1 MLFKTQIET
10 FNWIQINKISGM
22 NENTPKFQLNTSQ
35 ISDSQLYMSTYIYIC
50 TYMYLYTTYKYYGY
64 FSIGCYVFY
73 INHITQ
79 LNQVSV

>member
-1 MLFKTQIET
+1 
-10 FNWIQINKISGM
+10 M

-64 FSIGCYVFY
+64 FNIGCYVFY